1 MNPLSDLRLGW
12 GRRLPMVLQTEA
24 TECGIA
30 CLAMLASYHGYHTHL
45 TDLRR
50 RFGVSLKGAT
60 LEDIMRV
67 GGHIGLSSRPLRLEI
82 DELNQLQTPC
92 ILHWDLNHFVVL
104 ESVRGST
111 VVIHDPGVGVRR
123 LSLVETSEHFTGV
136 ALEVAPGPDFAPA
149 EAPPR
154 IRIWQMFGRFAGVK
168 RSLLQLLLMAAA
180 IEVFAITSPLFMQWV
195 VDQALVSA
203 DRSLLTILVIGFTLL
218 LLVRTSVTAMR
229 DWMVMALTSSLKV
242 QARANLFSH
251 MIHLPTSFFEARHL
265 GDVMSRFN
273 SQGTLLQAVTTD
285 MIEVVLDGAMVVLT
299 VIIMFVYAP
308 LLALLVI
315 GGAALYA
322 AIRWIS
328 YLPLRQASAEAIVW
342 EAKRDSHFIETL
354 RGIKTIKLFNAQD
367 SRRAHW
373 LYLMVEAINRQ
384 LTGQKLRLL
393 FQTSNSLVRGL
404 LAIVVVWIGAG
415 KVMSNAMSVGM
426 LLAFIAYKDQ
436 FLSRIS
442 ALIDRVV
449 ELRVL
454 GLHSERMADIALTA
468 PEPRGME
475 APRAMPT
482 EPAAIEVRGVRFRYG
497 TNDPYVLDGI
507 DFRVERGESVAI
519 TGLSGCGKTT
529 LLKLIAGLL
538 TPTEGEILIDGE
550 PIERIGVENYRSI
563 IGVAMQD
570 DQLFAGSIA
579 DNICFFAQRP
589 DQERIEECARLAAI
603 HDDIIAM
610 PMGYHSLIG
619 DMGTMLS
626 GGQKQRVLIARALYH
641 RPMILLL
648 DEATSHLD
656 IQRESAVS
664 TAIRNTH
671 VTRVIV
677 AHRPETIGSADRV
690 ITLNRGKLVRNLR
703 QVNREAAAGGGHGPA
718 QAGRSGAPVLSLK

>member
-1 MNPLSDLRLGW
+1 MNPLHDLRLGW
-12 GRRLPMVLQTEA
+12 GRRVPMVLQSEA
-24 TECGIA
+24 AECGLA
-30 CLAMLASYHGYHTHL
+30 CLAMLAGYHGYHTHL

-67 GGHIGLSSRPLRLEI
+67 GGHVGLSSRPLRLEI
-82 DELNQLQTPC
+82 DELNQLQMPC

-104 ESVRGST
+104 ESIRGST

-149 EAPPR
+149 TAPPR
-154 IRIWQMFGRFAGVK
+154 VRIWQMFGRFAGVK
-168 RSLLQLLLMAAA
+168 RSLLQLLLMAGA
-180 IEVFAITSPLFMQWV
+180 IEVFAIASPLFMQWV

-218 LLVRTSVTAMR
+218 LFVRTAVTAMR

-251 MIHLPTSFFEARHL
+251 MIHLPASFFESRHL

-273 SQGTLLQAVTTD
+273 SQGTLLQALTTD

-299 VIIMFVYAP
+299 LAIMFVYAP
-308 LLALLVI
+308 LLAFMVLA
-315 GGAALYA
+315 GAVLYA
-322 AIRWIS
+322 GIRWAS
-328 YLPLRQASAEAIVW
+328 YVPLKQSSAESIVW

-384 LTGQKLRLL
+384 LSGQKLRLL
-393 FQTSNSLVRGL
+393 LQTSNTLVRGL
-404 LAIVVVWIGAG
+404 LAILVVWIGAQ
-415 KVMSNAMSVGM
+415 KVMGNAMSVGM

-449 ELRVL
+449 DLRVL

-468 PEPRGME
+468 PEVHGVQSPR
-475 APRAMPT
+475 PMPV

-497 TNDPYVLDGI
+497 ANDAYVLDGV

-529 LLKLIAGLL
+529 LLKLMAGLL

-550 PIERIGVENYRSI
+550 SIERIGVENYRSI

-579 DNICFFAQRP
+579 DNISFFAQRP
-589 DQERIEECARLAAI
+589 DHDRIEECARLAAI
-603 HDDIIAM
+603 HEDIVAM

-641 RPMILLL
+641 RPLILLL

-656 IQRESAVS
+656 VQRESAVS

-690 ITLNRGKLVRNLR
+690 ITLNRGKLVRNLK
-703 QVNREAAAGGGHGPA
+703 QVGREAIAGTVASGPGHA
-718 QAGRSGAPVLSLK
+718 SRNGAVLSLK

>member
-1 MNPLSDLRLGW
+1 MNILSDIRMGW
-12 GRRLPMVLQTEA
+12 GRRLPMVLQSEA
-24 TECGIA
+24 AECGIA
-30 CLAMLASYHGYHTHL
+30 CLAMLAGYHGYHTHL

-67 GGHIGLSSRPLRLEI
+67 AGHVGLSSRPLRLNI
-82 DELNQLQTPC
+82 DELNQLQMPC
-92 ILHWDLNHFVVL
+92 VLHWDLNHFVVL
-104 ESVRGST
+104 ESIRGCN
-111 VVIHDPGVGVRR
+111 VVIHDPAAGVRR
-123 LSLVETSEHFTGV
+123 LTLVEASEHFTGV

-154 IRIWQMFGRFAGVK
+154 VRIWQMFGRFAGLK

-180 IEVFAITSPLFMQWV
+180 IEVFAIASPLFMQWV

-203 DRSLLTILVIGFTLL
+203 DHSLLTILVIGFTLL

-229 DWMVMALTSSLKV
+229 DWMVMAMTSSLKV

-273 SQGTLLQAVTTD
+273 SQSTILQALTTD
-285 MIEVVLDGAMVVLT
+285 MIDVVLDGVMVVLT
-299 VIIMFVYAP
+299 LVIMVIYAP
-308 LLALLVI
+308 LLALMVVA
-315 GGAALYA
+315 GAALYA
-322 AIRWIS
+322 AIRWVA
-328 YLPLRQASAEAIVW
+328 YLPLRQSSAEAIIW
-342 EAKRDSHFIETL
+342 EAKRDSHFFETL
-354 RGIKTIKLFNAQD
+354 RGIKTIKLFNAQE
-367 SRRAHW
+367 SRRSHW
-373 LYLMVEAINRQ
+373 LYLLVEAINRQ

-393 FQTSNSLVRGL
+393 FQTSNTLVRGL
-404 LAIVVVWIGAG
+404 LAILVVWLGAEQ
-415 KVMSNAMSVGM
+415 VMRNAMSVGM

-436 FLSRIS
+436 FLARIS
-442 ALIDRVV
+442 ALIDRLVD
-449 ELRVL
+449 LRVL

-468 PEPRGME
+468 PEARSMQPPR
-475 APRAMPT
+475 PMPT
-482 EPAAIEVRGVRFRYG
+482 QPAAIELRGVRFRYG
-497 TNDPYVLDGI
+497 VNDAYVLDGI

-529 LLKLIAGLL
+529 LLKLMAGLL
-538 TPTEGEILIDGE
+538 EPSEGEILIDGE
-550 PIERIGVENYRSI
+550 PIARIGVEQYRSM

-579 DNICFFAQRP
+579 DNISFFAQRP
-589 DQERIEECARLAAI
+589 DNERIEECARLAAI
-603 HDDIIAM
+603 HEDIAAM

-641 RPMILLL
+641 RPVILLL

-656 IQRESAVS
+656 LQRENAVS

-677 AHRPETIGSADRV
+677 AHRPETIASADRV

-703 QVNREAAAGGGHGPA
+703 QITREALAPA
-718 QAGRSGAPVLSLK
+718 R